1 MEQFIKNISW
11 KDELDF
17 GKKLNVNRPLM
28 KHEETKNKVV
38 TWLENRFNGG
48 RDFVGYSNWN
58 KLKR

>member
-1 MEQFIKNISW
+1 
-11 KDELDF
+11 
-17 GKKLNVNRPLM
+17 M